1 MKPSTQEIE
10 IAQGIVKVLAA
21 RNFMSVLNRPMF
33 EWYEENDDL
42 IVEGYE
48 FASGCTKVV
57 VLHPSLAN
65 WVIKFPADGGHW
77 ESRVKRFTVEGEEPC
92 SDYCAQEVKNYERAV
107 EFGYA
112 EYFAASYKLMD
123 CEGTAVYIQ
132 ERASCSR
139 DECDEIFFNSASSS
153 VDKEEFED
161 EDDYYSYVNDIVD
174 EFTDD
179 EAAEAMFG
187 TVVHDGLIDFMNDY
201 CITDLHAGNFG
212 FIGERPVMVDYSG
225 Y

>member
-1 MKPSTQEIE
+1 MKPSAQEIE

-21 RNFMSVLNRPMF
+21 RNFMGALNKSMSD
-33 EWYEENDDL
+33 WYNDNDDL
-42 IVEGYE
+42 TVEGYE
-48 FASGCTKVV
+48 FAHGCTKVV
-57 VLHPSLAN
+57 VLHPALEN
-65 WVIKFPADGGHW
+65 WVLKFPADGGHW
-77 ESRVKRFTVEGEEPC
+77 EHRVKCFTVDDEEPC

-107 EFGYA
+107 ESGYA

-132 ERASCSR
+132 EKASCSF
-139 DECDEIFFNSASSS
+139 DKCDEIFFNSASSS

-161 EDDYYSYVNDIVD
+161 EDNYYSYVNDLVD

-179 EAAEAMFG
+179 DAAEAMFG
-187 TVVHDGLIDFMNDY
+187 TVVHNGLLAFMYDY
-201 CITDLHAGNFG
+201 HITDLHQGNFG
-212 FIGERPVMVDYSG
+212 FIGKRPVLVDYSG